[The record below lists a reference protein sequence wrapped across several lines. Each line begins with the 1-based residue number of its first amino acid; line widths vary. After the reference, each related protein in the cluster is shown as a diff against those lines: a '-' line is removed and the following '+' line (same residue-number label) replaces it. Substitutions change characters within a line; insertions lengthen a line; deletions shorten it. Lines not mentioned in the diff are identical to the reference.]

1 MGHSNDVIYNRAKTW
16 QIGFFAAN
24 NMATNLYS
32 ALTMYISYFAC
43 GVIGLAVSTVAVLL
57 TSMRVFDGIT
67 DPLIG
72 AWIDRTDGK
81 LGKFRPFMIFGNLIM
96 LSAMTS
102 IFYITGRFSSTGM
115 RLACFIAC
123 YVLYI
128 IGYTMQ
134 TAVTKAGQTALTN
147 DPKQRPLF
155 ALFDSFLVM
164 AVFGSIPIYVSTV
177 LAKKYG
183 TIGNPE
189 LFGELVPK
197 ILTLSAVC
205 TVIAVI
211 GIWKKDRKEFYG
223 AGTEEK
229 VSVKDYVDVIKHNRA
244 IQMLIVAA
252 CSDKLALGVAGNTTV
267 GVMLYGILFG
277 NYSISGLMSMAG
289 MAGGV
294 VITIFGVRKAQ
305 KMGLRRAH
313 IAFTKI
319 ALTCFSVLAVILL
332 IGGEG
337 MMQGGKGLFLV
348 FVAIYVLGYGAYMVA
363 GNISIPMIADCSDYE
378 TYRTGKYIP
387 GMMGTLFSFVD
398 KIITSLSATI
408 VGFSVILAGYSSLP
422 DIDTPYSPVLKY
434 LTIALFCGLPII
446 GWILSLIAMKFYP
459 LTSEMMEEVQKK
471 IASEKKI

>member
-1 MGHSNDVIYNRAKTW
+1 
-16 QIGFFAAN
+16 
-24 NMATNLYS
+24 
-32 ALTMYISYFAC
+32 
-43 GVIGLAVSTVAVLL
+43 
-57 TSMRVFDGIT
+57 
-67 DPLIG
+67 
-72 AWIDRTDGK
+72 
-81 LGKFRPFMIFGNLIM
+81 
-96 LSAMTS
+96 
-102 IFYITGRFSSTGM
+102 
-115 RLACFIAC
+115 
-123 YVLYI
+123 
-128 IGYTMQ
+128 
-134 TAVTKAGQTALTN
+134 
-147 DPKQRPLF
+147 
-155 ALFDSFLVM
+155 
-164 AVFGSIPIYVSTV
+164 
-177 LAKKYG
+177 
-183 TIGNPE
+183 
-189 LFGELVPK
+189 
-197 ILTLSAVC
+197 
-205 TVIAVI
+205 
-211 GIWKKDRKEFYG
+211 
-223 AGTEEK
+223 
-229 VSVKDYVDVIKHNRA
+229 
-244 IQMLIVAA
+244 
-252 CSDKLALGVAGNTTV
+252 
-267 GVMLYGILFG
+267 
-277 NYSISGLMSMAG
+277 
-289 MAGGV
+289 
-294 VITIFGVRKAQ
+294 
-305 KMGLRRAH
+305 MGLRRAH